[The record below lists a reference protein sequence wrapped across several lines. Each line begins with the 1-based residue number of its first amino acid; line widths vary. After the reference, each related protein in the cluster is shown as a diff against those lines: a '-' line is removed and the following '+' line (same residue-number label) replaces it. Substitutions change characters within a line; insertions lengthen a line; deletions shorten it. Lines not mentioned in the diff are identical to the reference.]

1 MSKILNAFQ
10 SIKINYKTWLLLL
23 GSNYL
28 LSANF
33 SIGIIQYILSIFLL
47 YIGHVIAHME
57 IFYPMNY
64 GHAYHHNT
72 VNLLSSIMQVQIE
85 VVSMIVLYVLI
96 FFSFGNILD
105 KHVALMFGIFYTTV
119 HNINYSIFHVNN
131 IHEKHHND
139 ITYNY
144 GPDIMDILM
153 GTKYEPETNLENT
166 DHYIPN
172 IIVGTL
178 IALYVKRTNLLENKK
193 IRGILL
199 YLSIAS
205 ILFLM
210 CSTFYVA
217 YKKDNKWIK
226 SRSFEDIIMET
237 IETKMLNAIDLLKV
251 VLRMSN
257 GFI

>member
-1 MSKILNAFQ
+1 MNKILNAFQ
-10 SIKINYKTWLLLL
+10 SIKLNYKTWLLLL

-28 LSANF
+28 LSENF
-33 SIGIIQYILSIFLL
+33 SIGMIQYILSIFLL

-64 GHAYHHNT
+64 GHIYHHEN
-72 VNLLSSIMQVQIE
+72 VNPISTIMQVQIE

-139 ITYNY
+139 VMYNY

-153 GTKYEPETNLENT
+153 GTKYDPENNLENT

-178 IALYVKRTNLLENKK
+178 IALYVKKTNLLENEKM
-193 IRGILL
+193 REILL
-199 YLSIAS
+199 YITIGS

-210 CSTFYVA
+210 CSTLYFA
-217 YKKDNKWIK
+217 YKKDHEWIK
-226 SRSFEDIIMET
+226 SRSLEDIIMET
-237 IETKMLNAIDLLKV
+237 AETKILNALDLLKV
-251 VLRMSN
+251 VLRMSH

>member
-10 SIKINYKTWLLLL
+10 SIKLNYKTWLLLL

-28 LSANF
+28 LSENF
-33 SIGIIQYILSIFLL
+33 SIGMIQYILSIFLL

-64 GHAYHHNT
+64 GHIYHHEN
-72 VNLLSSIMQVQIE
+72 VNPISTIMQVQIE

-119 HNINYSIFHVNN
+119 HNINYSIFHVNK

-139 ITYNY
+139 EMYNY

-153 GTKYEPETNLENT
+153 GTKYDPENNLENT

-172 IIVGTL
+172 IILGTL
-178 IALYVKRTNLLENKK
+178 IALYVKKTNLLENEKM
-193 IRGILL
+193 REILL
-199 YLSIAS
+199 YITIGS

-210 CSTFYVA
+210 CSTLYFA
-217 YKKDNKWIK
+217 YKKDHKWIK
-226 SRSFEDIIMET
+226 SRSLEDIIMET
-237 IETKMLNAIDLLKV
+237 TETKILNALDLLKV
-251 VLRMSN
+251 VLRMSH